1 MEIPKMT
8 QQFLKLGVSN
18 WAKALPSMAYHNF
31 NQKKYFKSICFY
43 KTKILFL
50 TKINK
55 TKCI

>member
-31 NQKKYFKSICFY
+31 NQKKIF
-43 KTKILFL
+43 
-50 TKINK
+50 
-55 TKCI
+55 